1 MKYLTSS
8 CYKISTQT
16 LLVIG
21 VQQTYIHCVLE
32 HKMVFVS
39 QSHIKQYMFILRKHC
54 ILAIWRKERVCLQN
68 SGYHKSEIQ
77 SCCKLYVGPS
87 PVDAVHGL
95 PIFLRNFSV
104 LWPTSNC
111 RICISVSE
119 KLFFF
124 FFQDRTGEG
133 CSARELNPSRAAFS
147 PCRNKLQLS
156 TGRAGLQAHPLC
168 AACITLPLPLE
179 SLVTPK

>member
-1 MKYLTSS
+1 MEYLTSS
-8 CYKISTQT
+8 CYKISPQT

-54 ILAIWRKERVCLQN
+54 ILAIWRKERVCLRN

-77 SCCKLYVGPS
+77 SCCKSYVGPS
-87 PVDAVHGL
+87 LVDAVRGL

-104 LWPTSNC
+104 LWPTSKP
-111 RICISVSE
+111 RICFSVSE

-124 FFQDRTGEG
+124 LFLRQNRRRLFSQRIKPFQ
-133 CSARELNPSRAAFS
+133 SSFQP
-147 PCRNKLQLS
+147 LQ
-156 TGRAGLQAHPLC
+156 
-168 AACITLPLPLE
+168 E
-179 SLVTPK
+179 